1 MRTTLN
7 LDDALL
13 EQARKSTGVKEKT
26 RLLHLGLQALIQREE
41 NRRPADAGA
50 AEPTAPPPPRL
61 PVSKCR
67 GGLRKGLTSL
77 EQAVAAA
84 DLAADQKLAR

>member
-26 RLLHLGLQALIQREE
+26 RLLHLGLEALIQREE
-41 NRRPADAGA
+41 GRRHADTGG
-50 AEPTAPPPPRL
+50 APPTEIPSPML

-67 GGLRKGLTSL
+67 GGLGEGMASL
-77 EQAVAAA
+77 AQAVAAA
-84 DLAADQKLAR
+84 DLAADQQQAG

>member
-41 NRRPADAGA
+41 GRRADPQSPL
-50 AEPTAPPPPRL
+50 PTAAHTPRL
-61 PVSKCR
+61 PVSKSR
-67 GGLRKGLTSL
+67 GGLRKDMASL
-77 EQAVAAA
+77 AQAVAAA
-84 DLAADQKLAR
+84 DLSADRKKLAR